1 MRLKRNMNYVCK
13 SFKIFNSRNLNY
25 ICKLHMQIANIKPT
39 GDEENGSRVPKDLY
53 STLLLSALTK

>member
-1 MRLKRNMNYVCK
+1 
-13 SFKIFNSRNLNY
+13 
-25 ICKLHMQIANIKPT
+25 MQIANIKPT